1 MSTTSSG
8 YTSANSPPFARGLAS
23 KESRETRFLLSVAI
37 VAIGISF
44 AVWALTPTHAGFSPD
59 EFGLMTALP

>member
-8 YTSANSPPFARGLAS
+8 YTTNSPPFAPGLAS
-23 KESRETRFLLSVAI
+23 TKSRETRFLLSVAI

-44 AVWALTPTHAGFSPD
+44 AVWALTPTHPGFGPD